1 MSDHELKQDF
11 ATEVLAESEHT
22 PVLVDFWAEW
32 CGPCRILGPILEK
45 LAGEAQGAW
54 KLVKVDTEA
63 HPDLAE
69 AFAIRAIP
77 SVKLFSGGRPVA
89 EFQGALPENRVR
101 DWLQANLPAKVSGDL
116 AAAQEALDHGDPAK
130 ARVHLQR
137 ALAHDPKDTEAAL
150 LLARLLFP
158 EDPDAAGDLAASIP
172 EDDPGHETA
181 EHILRLRDLVR
192 WARSG
197 APLTGRDAGDD
208 AVARYRDAALA
219 LGEGRTGAALEILVD
234 LVARDRELDD
244 DGVRKTLI
252 ALFGMLGD
260 DHELTRRFRPRFA
273 SALY

>member
-1 MSDHELKQDF
+1 MSDYELKQDF
-11 ATEVLAESEHT
+11 EAEVLAVSEQT

-32 CGPCRILGPILEK
+32 CGPCRILGPILQK
-45 LAGEAQGAW
+45 LAGEADGAW

-63 HPDLAE
+63 HPELAE

-89 EFQGALPENRVR
+89 EFQGALPEARVR
-101 DWLQANLPAKVSGDL
+101 DWLQANLPAKSSGDV
-116 AAAQEALDHGDPAK
+116 AKAREAMERGDATQ

-137 ALAHDPKDTEAAL
+137 ALAHDPRDTEAAL

-158 EDPDAAGDLAASIP
+158 TDPDAAADLVASIP
-172 EDDPGHETA
+172 EEDPGHDTA
-181 EHILRLRDLVR
+181 GHILRLRDWLQ

-197 APLTGRDAGDD
+197 APLSGRDDGDD

-219 LGEGRTGAALEILVD
+219 LGEGRTDAALDILID
-234 LVARDRELDD
+234 LVSRDRELDD
-244 DGVRKTLI
+244 DGVRK
-252 ALFGMLGD
+252 ALVGIFALLGD

>member
-11 ATEVLAESEHT
+11 EAEVLAESEHT

-101 DWLQANLPAKVSGDL
+101 DWLQANLPAKTSGDV
-116 AAAQEALDHGDPAK
+116 AAAGEALAHGDPAK

-137 ALAHDPKDTEAAL
+137 ALAHDSKDTEAAL

-197 APLTGRDAGDD
+197 APLTGRDATDD

-219 LGEGRTGAALEILVD
+219 LGEGRTDAALEILVD

-244 DGVRKTLI
+244 DGVRKTLV
-252 ALFGMLGD
+252 AVFGMLGD